1 MATTNAVAAIIA
13 THNGKSRGFLIE
25 AIESVLGQTLRPAEI
40 LVIDDASTDQ
50 TAAMVGERFGTAVRV
65 VSLPENLGPSGARN
79 HGVRLAQT
87 PFVAFL
93 DDDDAWLPAKVER
106 QLGYLEGSGAKLV
119 CGRAEVIDSRG
130 VVLPNRWRTYPD
142 SLTWPGVLFRNPVQ
156 GPGSALA
163 RREAV
168 LAVGGFPEKF
178 RIGEDWLLWA
188 RMAWQAP
195 LHFVDEVITRYRL
208 HDHQAAAGQTLT
220 WIHEQTLATLRELVS
235 ELAPDQAILVLNSY
249 AYGGALRAFAARRLG
264 EAARLATAGNGKV
277 DWQLMI
283 QRAAVGAVGK
293 LSPRVQA
300 AANRMDL
307 RRLVQRFHA
316 LEGVRGESVR

>member
-13 THNGKSRGFLIE
+13 THNGRSRGYLVE
-25 AIESVLGQTLRPAEI
+25 ALESVLGQTLRPAEI
-40 LVIDDASTDQ
+40 LVIDDASTDS

-65 VSLPENLGPSGARN
+65 VSLPENVGPSGARN

-87 PFVAFL
+87 RFVAFL
-93 DDDDAWLPAKVER
+93 DDDDAWLPAKVGR
-106 QLGYLEGSGAKLV
+106 QLGYLKGSGANLV

-130 VVLPNRWRTYPD
+130 VLLPERWTTYPE

-156 GPGSALA
+156 GPGSALV
-163 RREAV
+163 RRDAL

-188 RMAWQAP
+188 RIARQAP

-220 WIHEQTLATLRELVS
+220 WIHEQTLGTLRELVS
-235 ELAPDQAILVLNSY
+235 DLRPAQATLVLNSY

-264 EAARLATAGNGKV
+264 EAASLATAGNGKV
-277 DWQLMI
+277 DWRLMV
-283 QRAAVGAVGK
+283 QRAVIGAVGQF
-293 LSPRVQA
+293 SPGIQE

-307 RRLVQRFHA
+307 RRLVQRFHG
-316 LEGVRGESVR
+316 LECVRGEQAR